1 MSNTNTTSK
10 CAKSS
15 RRRRNATTTTTDTGN
30 TGGAAAEPE
39 PEPEPPGSTSATSY
53 NVRDYQN
60 PDAGAEQ
67 ALTTPTKTK
76 KKGKKG
82 STSQH
87 VCFHCGKA
95 GAKCSCGQCH
105 RAFYCG
111 RDCQRA
117 DWKRHKRACRAAVA
131 AEARRATRAREATA
145 AARVGGSGGRPPDE
159 TQCVICIGPVRSPVE
174 LPCGHQYCG
183 ACLAELRSKGVSQ
196 TCPLCRAELPP
207 GVEGLYELASRAVM
221 RIQGMV
227 QRGEASWASLP
238 AAEREEIEEAIAM
251 LTEAGAQGHAQA
263 NHTLGF
269 LLENVRQDVDGAEAA
284 YRAAIAADPGYAN
297 AHYNLGVLLKNE
309 RNDVDGAEAAYR
321 AAIAADPGY
330 ALAHSNL
337 GALFATSAEQSE
349 QSGGDLGGTTAL
361 WDQAVEH
368 FANAIAVGSDDRML
382 NMAKTDAARVRA
394 ALQNA

>member
-10 CAKSS
+10 GTESS
-15 RRRRNATTTTTDTGN
+15 GRRRNATTTTNDTGN
-30 TGGAAAEPE
+30 TGGAAA
-39 PEPEPPGSTSATSY
+39 EPEPPGSTSATSY

-131 AEARRATRAREATA
+131 AEARRTTRVREATA
-145 AARVGGSGGRPPDE
+145 AARAGGSGGRPPDE

-196 TCPLCRAELPP
+196 TCPL
-207 GVEGLYELASRAVM
+207 
-221 RIQGMV
+221 
-227 QRGEASWASLP
+227 
-238 AAEREEIEEAIAM
+238 
-251 LTEAGAQGHAQA
+251 
-263 NHTLGF
+263 
-269 LLENVRQDVDGAEAA
+269 
-284 YRAAIAADPGYAN
+284 
-297 AHYNLGVLLKNE
+297 
-309 RNDVDGAEAAYR
+309 
-321 AAIAADPGY
+321 
-330 ALAHSNL
+330 
-337 GALFATSAEQSE
+337 
-349 QSGGDLGGTTAL
+349 
-361 WDQAVEH
+361 
-368 FANAIAVGSDDRML
+368 
-382 NMAKTDAARVRA
+382 
-394 ALQNA
+394 